1 MVNLHAT
8 FLRHFLELAVA
19 NRISHVPP
27 DVPQNHLPLKMAAYE
42 LDHLL
47 RITRRQPGNRRY
59 GWRAAVA
66 AACARPPG
74 WAESGGW
81 RCAPS

>member
-1 MVNLHAT
+1 
-8 FLRHFLELAVA
+8 
-19 NRISHVPP
+19 
-27 DVPQNHLPLKMAAYE
+27 MAAYE